1 MMDRV
6 SIALVALLVVVL
18 GSMLFAG
25 NVGKY
30 EFYLNGAIG
39 LPMLPE
45 EFSDY
50 WKTSVLN
57 FGVGFGYPITPIF
70 SSTIYFDYGNFG
82 FDGDKFA
89 HDNDLSGVISVD
101 GLNASIITI
110 TANFKA
116 AVPTGTVRPYL
127 SGGGGFFFLS
137 LGDGSVSGGG
147 LVVPIEGDSE
157 DAFGINVG
165 AGIEFAAAKTVNI
178 FLDGRYVLGFTEG
191 ESTGVLPIKLGVKV
205 IL

>member
-1 MMDRV
+1 
-6 SIALVALLVVVL
+6 
-18 GSMLFAG
+18 MLFAS

-30 EFYLNGAIG
+30 ELYLNGAIG
-39 LPMLPE
+39 LPMSPE

-50 WKTSVLN
+50 WQISVLN
-57 FGVGFGYPITPIF
+57 FGVGFGYPFTPIF
-70 SSTIYFDYGNFG
+70 STTIYFDYGNFG

-89 HDNDLSGVISVD
+89 HDMGLSGVISVD

-116 AVPTGTVRPYL
+116 AVPTGTVRPYF
-127 SGGGGFFFLS
+127 SSGGGFFLLS
-137 LGDGSVSGGG
+137 RGDGSVSGGG
-147 LVVPIEGDSE
+147 LVVPVEGDSE

-165 AGIEFAAAKTVNI
+165 AGIEYAVARTVNI

-191 ESTGVLPIKLGVKV
+191 ESTRVLPIKLGMKV
-205 IL
+205 ILR